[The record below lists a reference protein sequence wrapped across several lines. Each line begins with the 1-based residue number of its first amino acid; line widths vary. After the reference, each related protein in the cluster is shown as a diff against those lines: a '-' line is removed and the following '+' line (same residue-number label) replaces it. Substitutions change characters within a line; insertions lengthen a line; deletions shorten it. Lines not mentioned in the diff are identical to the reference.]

1 MTSPA
6 KKPDIYSIGELARMV
21 DLSQRTIRYYEEI
34 GLLHS
39 VRRMEKGKRVYT
51 DDDVRRLKF
60 INRLKVLGL
69 SLAEMVELEKVYRI
83 QRNNREIIPK
93 LLAILDE
100 RANQIDDRIHQL
112 AALKQEIREYQVGA
126 ARTAAGSFLGALADI
141 PAPKLGA
148 IAIAEAV
155 SRSGIPKEEVEQ
167 VIMGNVLPAGVG
179 QAPARQAGI
188 FAGIPVSAGA
198 MTINKM
204 CGSGLK
210 AVMLAAQAVATLP
223 AYERANRV
231 PARQRHHLRPY
242 DDRRADRRI

>member
-6 KKPDIYSIGELARMV
+6 KKSDFYSIGELARMV

-112 AALKQEIREYQVGA
+112 AALKQEIREYQVRLRG
-126 ARTAAGSFLGALADI
+126 
-141 PAPKLGA
+141 KMMVQ
-148 IAIAEAV
+148 EA
-155 SRSGIPKEEVEQ
+155 
-167 VIMGNVLPAGVG
+167 
-179 QAPARQAGI
+179 
-188 FAGIPVSAGA
+188 
-198 MTINKM
+198 
-204 CGSGLK
+204 
-210 AVMLAAQAVATLP
+210 
-223 AYERANRV
+223 
-231 PARQRHHLRPY
+231 
-242 DDRRADRRI
+242 

>member
-112 AALKQEIREYQVGA
+112 AALKQEIREYQVRLRG
-126 ARTAAGSFLGALADI
+126 
-141 PAPKLGA
+141 KMMVQ
-148 IAIAEAV
+148 EA
-155 SRSGIPKEEVEQ
+155 
-167 VIMGNVLPAGVG
+167 
-179 QAPARQAGI
+179 
-188 FAGIPVSAGA
+188 
-198 MTINKM
+198 
-204 CGSGLK
+204 
-210 AVMLAAQAVATLP
+210 
-223 AYERANRV
+223 
-231 PARQRHHLRPY
+231 
-242 DDRRADRRI
+242 